1 MNTHPTTRRSWSHK
15 SVRALIRS
23 EGGGDPI
30 EIIRAKSRSVV
41 RWAKNLGWQGPPYD
55 PLKLASLRGIR
66 SKQSDGLFSA
76 EAQLTPMDGEQ
87 LLLEFNPNRAPC
99 RKNFSISHE
108 LVHTFF
114 DDCFEMVHHR
124 KSNPKAFDPQHEV
137 EQLCQAGAAE
147 ILIPQ
152 DDFLLD
158 LERLSRSLS
167 IVPELC
173 ERYQASREAVARRI
187 LTFSRKPAALVF
199 LSRRLKPVE
208 KRLGSGGDPSLVP
221 KLRILYSVPTL
232 DFPVYLPAHKSAPD
246 DSCVYAATLLGGIS
260 SGREQW
266 NISGLGPCSVEAIT
280 LSVPETA
287 GEDCPSVIALLTPD
301 EGYYRR

>member
-187 LTFSRKPAALVF
+187 LTFSRFSLPSAQAGRKATRFGRRSF
-199 LSRRLKPVE
+199 LGPQTSDPL
-208 KRLGSGGDPSLVP
+208 LGSNSRFSRL
-221 KLRILYSVPTL
+221 PT
-232 DFPVYLPAHKSAPD
+232 
-246 DSCVYAATLLGGIS
+246 
-260 SGREQW
+260 
-266 NISGLGPCSVEAIT
+266 CSQIR
-280 LSVPETA
+280 P
-287 GEDCPSVIALLTPD
+287 G
-301 EGYYRR
+301 